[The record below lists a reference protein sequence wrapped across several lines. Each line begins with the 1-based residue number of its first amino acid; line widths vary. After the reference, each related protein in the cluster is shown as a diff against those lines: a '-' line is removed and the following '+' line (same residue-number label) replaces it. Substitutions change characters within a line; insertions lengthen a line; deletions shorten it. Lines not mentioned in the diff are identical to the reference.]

1 MDAYQL
7 KSNHKINLDLGGIDV
22 TARVYLN
29 GKEIGTLW
37 KDPYRLEITDFL
49 IPGKN
54 KLSVE
59 VANTWQNRII
69 GDLNSKSGKEYTWSN
84 LTSHYDKDSKLMRS
98 GLIGPV
104 KMYFS
109 ETIISRPPKDQ
120 ERHLRYKFT
129 IFKIKTMFTK
139 EIYIQRR
146 EKLRKSVGKGL
157 ILLLGND
164 ESPMNYAD
172 NGYHFRQDS
181 TFLYFFGL
189 NQPFLAAILDCETGE
204 DVIFGNDLTVE
215 DFVWM
220 GPQPSIAVQ
229 SLRVG
234 VTQSEDIASLVVLL
248 NKSASKRRK
257 IHFLQPYRPENKI
270 KLFDWLKIVP
280 TKAKQ
285 KASVDLIMGIVNQ
298 RNYKS
303 PEEILEIR
311 KACDLSVEMHKLAM
325 RMAKPG
331 VTEDQITA
339 AVQHVAVASG
349 GQISFPI
356 IATIN
361 GQTLHNHYHGNVLK
375 DGDLFL
381 LDAGAETAMGYAGDL
396 SSTVPVNGKFTTRQ
410 RDIYSICLD
419 SHNTAISM
427 LKPGVPFK
435 EVYFESSRVII
446 RGMKE
451 LGLMKGN
458 VEDALVNGA
467 HALFFPCGLGH
478 MMGLDVHDMED
489 LGEVY
494 VGYDGEPKSTQFGL
508 KSLRLGRKLET
519 GFVFTIE
526 PGIYFIPELIEQ
538 WKAKKHNSDYI
549 NFNRVEDYKT
559 FGGLRN
565 EEDFLIT
572 ENGYE
577 LLGQPKPKSIADVE
591 AEWEKG

>member
-1 MDAYQL
+1 M
-7 KSNHKINLDLGGIDV
+7 
-22 TARVYLN
+22 
-29 GKEIGTLW
+29 
-37 KDPYRLEITDFL
+37 
-49 IPGKN
+49 
-54 KLSVE
+54 
-59 VANTWQNRII
+59 
-69 GDLNSKSGKEYTWSN
+69 
-84 LTSHYDKDSKLMRS
+84 
-98 GLIGPV
+98 
-104 KMYFS
+104 FS
-109 ETIISRPPKDQ
+109 
-120 ERHLRYKFT
+120 
-129 IFKIKTMFTK
+129 K
-139 EIYIQRR
+139 EIYTARR

-189 NQPFLAAILDCETGE
+189 NHASLAGILDCETGE

-220 GPQPSIAVQ
+220 GPKPSIAVQ

-234 VTQSEDIASLVVLL
+234 VTRSGDLASLITLLDVSVV
-248 NKSASKRRK
+248 KGRK
-257 IHFLQPYRPENKI
+257 IHFLPPYRPENKI
-270 KLFDWLKIVP
+270 KLFNWLKIVP
-280 TKAKQ
+280 SEAKQ
-285 KASVDLIMGIVNQ
+285 KASIELIMAVVNQ

-303 PEEILEIR
+303 AEEISEIR
-311 KACDLSVEMHKLAM
+311 NACDLSVDMHKLAM

-331 VTEDQITA
+331 VTENQITA
-339 AVQHVAVASG
+339 AVQQVAVASG

-356 IATIN
+356 IATID

-396 SSTVPVNGKFTTRQ
+396 SSTVPVNGKFTSRQ
-410 RDIYSICLD
+410 RDIYSICLE

-427 LKPGVPFK
+427 LKPGIPFK
-435 EVYFESSRVII
+435 EVYFEVSRVII
-446 RGMKE
+446 CGLKD

-508 KSLRLGRKLET
+508 KSLRLGRKLEP
-519 GFVFTIE
+519 GFVLTIE
-526 PGIYFIPELIEQ
+526 PGIYFIPELIDQ
-538 WKAKKHNSDYI
+538 WKAINHNIDYLH
-549 NFNRVEDYKT
+549 FDRVEEFKT

-572 ENGYE
+572 ETGYE
-577 LLGQPKPKSIADVE
+577 LLGKLKPKSIDDVE
-591 AEWEKG
+591 DEWGNG